1 MYDYLVVGSGFAG
14 SVLAQR
20 LASVGKKV
28 LVVEKRNHVGGNC
41 FDFYDNAGILVHKYG
56 PHIFHTNFKEVWE
69 YLSRFTDWLPYEH
82 RVLANFN
89 GQVLTLPVNLNTL
102 YALYEEHI
110 ASQVETKLI
119 SYFGPGQ
126 KVSIL
131 ELRQNP
137 DPDFRDLAD
146 LVYEKIYLTYTK
158 KQWGVSPEEL
168 DPEVVGRV
176 PIWID
181 RDNRYFKDKYQGIPK
196 EGYTKIFERMLDH
209 SNIEVVL
216 NKDYKE
222 LLEKIE
228 YQTMIYT
235 GPIDYFFNYQ
245 YGQLPYR
252 SLRFEF
258 QTLASEWFQEVAVIN
273 YTGKEPFTRITEF
286 KHLTGQ
292 KNIKTTILREYP
304 EDYIAEQ
311 NVPCYPIPKK
321 ENLER
326 YQRYKVA
333 AEKLENVIFVGRLAE
348 YKYYNMDEVVGK
360 ALEVFKL
367 LG

>member
-137 DPDFRDLAD
+137 
-146 LVYEKIYLTYTK
+146 
-158 KQWGVSPEEL
+158 
-168 DPEVVGRV
+168 
-176 PIWID
+176 
-181 RDNRYFKDKYQGIPK
+181 
-196 EGYTKIFERMLDH
+196 
-209 SNIEVVL
+209 
-216 NKDYKE
+216 
-222 LLEKIE
+222 
-228 YQTMIYT
+228 
-235 GPIDYFFNYQ
+235 
-245 YGQLPYR
+245 R
-252 SLRFEF
+252 SL
-258 QTLASEWFQEVAVIN
+258 N
-273 YTGKEPFTRITEF
+273 G
-286 KHLTGQ
+286 
-292 KNIKTTILREYP
+292 
-304 EDYIAEQ
+304 
-311 NVPCYPIPKK
+311 
-321 ENLER
+321 
-326 YQRYKVA
+326 
-333 AEKLENVIFVGRLAE
+333 
-348 YKYYNMDEVVGK
+348 
-360 ALEVFKL
+360 
-367 LG
+367 